1 MPLTDRESNPSATL
15 GRILSWVGFLW
26 FGFAILQG
34 AGVLDALGLS
44 GSIFSR
50 IESTVFP
57 AIILIGVGRA
67 LRRRALASE
76 ETIRPDVSRVPG
88 ATPPI
93 IPGTRPRYD
102 LPPPTTPTAPKP
114 APRPVAPPKAV
125 VVEPVEAVPR
135 DDQAERSAPGQDP
148 GSTPK
153 PPKSSQEL
161 IEEARRRWGTRP

>member
-26 FGFAILQG
+26 FGAAVLQG
-34 AGVLDALGLS
+34 SGVLDALGLS
-44 GSIFSR
+44 GSIFTR

-57 AIILIGVGRA
+57 AIILIGIGRA

-76 ETIRPDVSRVPG
+76 ETIRPDVSRSPD

-93 IPGTRPRYD
+93 IPETRPRYD
-102 LPPPTTPTAPKP
+102 LPPPTAPAAPKP
-114 APRPVAPPKAV
+114 APRPVTPPRAV
-125 VVEPVEAVPR
+125 VVEPVEAVLP
-135 DDQAERSAPGQDP
+135 DHSVGSAPVQDP

-153 PPKSSQEL
+153 PPKTSQEL
-161 IEEARRRWGTRP
+161 IEEARQRWGTRP